1 MIWLK
6 AKLWLNIYIIAK
18 SERII
23 GEERKHFFDV
33 ATCIEGPI
41 CGETGS
47 VRLKLRSNLEGG
59 KRTIFS
65 HNVMETES

>member
-23 GEERKHFFDV
+23 GEERKHFFSV

-47 VRLKLRSNLEGG
+47 VRLKFG
-59 KRTIFS
+59 
-65 HNVMETES
+65 V